1 MCCCRSIRAVYSRRP
16 SSVKLPWGAKVRA
29 KLSDIIECF
38 ASSHKPPRRVTR
50 PRIAVLLLLF
60 VLVWFAGIEHRP
72 LTRPD
77 EGRYS
82 EIPREMATT
91 GDWVTPRLNGLK
103 YFEKPPLQYWATAFA
118 YDTFGQHNWTARAW
132 PALTGLIALLFLFL
146 IARRL
151 YDRQTALAATAIL
164 ASSLWYFAIAHINTL
179 DMGLTCWMTL
189 TMAGF
194 LFAERPEATSGERSA
209 GMHAAWIGMALAM
222 LSKGLIGIVLPGGV
236 LLFYSLWQRDL
247 RMWDRLHIGT
257 GLLLFFA
264 IVTPWFVMVQ
274 ARNPEFSEFF
284 FFHEHLARFA
294 SKAHRREGPLWYFVP
309 ILFAGLAPWTLL
321 FVSRLRHI
329 RKLVAQPKPF
339 HPERLLVVWCVF
351 IFVFF
356 SASGSKL
363 PSYIIPIFPALALL
377 MAPSIV
383 QASPRAYTWN
393 LAAACIFALIGAAA
407 MVMID
412 RFATDEIPAELFE
425 NMRPGLAFVVATLLL
440 GTGLALHWRR
450 HAATLRPVLAVA
462 VTGLI
467 AWQGVAY
474 TYNALSPATS
484 SYHLVRRML
493 ATEGP
498 LRRDVPFFSIRT
510 YEQTLPFYLKRTMT
524 LVDFYDELAL
534 GLEQEPE
541 KGIGFMPEFYPVWRA
556 LDAGYAAMK
565 PEDFEAFKKAGLP
578 MRVLAGDTRR
588 VIVSRQ

>member
-1 MCCCRSIRAVYSRRP
+1 M
-16 SSVKLPWGAKVRA
+16 
-29 KLSDIIECF
+29 
-38 ASSHKPPRRVTR
+38 TR

-60 VLVWFAGIEHRP
+60 VLVWFAGLEQRS

-82 EIPREMATT
+82 EIPREMATS

-118 YDTFGQHNWTARAW
+118 YNAFGQHNWTARAW
-132 PALTGLIALLFLFL
+132 PALTGLIGLLLLFL

-151 YDRQTALAATAIL
+151 YDLQTAIAATAIL

-189 TMAGF
+189 TLAGF
-194 LFAERPEATSGERSA
+194 LYAERSDATPRERSI
-209 GMHAAWIGMALAM
+209 GMHAAWVGMALAM

-236 LLFYSLWQRDL
+236 LLFYSLWQRDV

-264 IVTPWFVMVQ
+264 IVTPWFAWVQ
-274 ARNPEFSEFF
+274 ARNPEFSAFF
-284 FFHEHLARFA
+284 FFHEHLSRFA
-294 SKAHRREGPLWYFVP
+294 STTHRREGPLWYFVP
-309 ILFAGLAPWTLL
+309 ILLSGLAPWTLL
-321 FVSRLRHI
+321 FIARLRHI
-329 RKLVAQPKPF
+329 WELAAQPKPF
-339 HPERLLVVWCVF
+339 HPERLLIVWCVV

-356 SASGSKL
+356 SVSGSKL

-383 QASPRAYTWN
+383 QTSARAYAWN
-393 LAAACIFALIGAAA
+393 LAAACGFVLISATA

-412 RFATDEIPAELFE
+412 RFASDEIPVELYE
-425 NMRPGLAFVVATLLL
+425 NMRPGLAFVVAVLLL
-440 GTGLALHWRR
+440 GAGLALYWRR
-450 HAATLRPVLAVA
+450 TGPTLRPMLAVA

-474 TYNALSPATS
+474 TYNELSPATS

-498 LRRDVPFFSIRT
+498 LRQDVPFFSIRT

-524 LVDFYDELAL
+524 LVDYYDELAL

-541 KGIGFMPEFYPVWRA
+541 KGIGYMLEFYPVWTA

-565 PEDFEAFKKAGLP
+565 PEDFEALKKIGLP
-578 MRVLAGDTRR
+578 MRVLASDTRR
-588 VIVSRQ
+588 VIVSRK